1 MAERSDKTDL
11 TEVFMNDINVNQ
23 TTFPTLLD
31 LFQQWSYEGYPD
43 YVTGIW
49 STDGSSYNLTVGI
62 TNDAAGEAGKQEIL
76 NLIEDDAS
84 VTFVTQKYSHSY
96 LMQIHEELFPYFEQE
111 ELGMVSSGVYET
123 ENYVGVEFLAESA
136 VNEAS
141 LNFIEE
147 LKEKYGDAI
156 SVTYTEGYVDLTDE
170 LQNSTTPAETDELQ
184 GNMTTE
190 PLPQTPEESSSSSPL
205 LIAGLIGILLLGLG
219 VFFALRRRLRPAQQT
234 NEEETDTPSE

>member
-1 MAERSDKTDL
+1 
-11 TEVFMNDINVNQ
+11 MNENEMM
-23 TTFPTLLD
+23 FPTLID
-31 LFQQWSYEGYPD
+31 LFQQWCYTGYPD
-43 YVTGIW
+43 YVTGVW

-84 VTFVTQKYSHSY
+84 VTFVTQAYSYNY
-96 LMQIHEELFPYFEQE
+96 LMVIHEELFPYFNQE
-111 ELGMVSSGVYET
+111 ELGMVGSGVYDM
-123 ENYVGVEFLAESA
+123 ENYVDVEFLAENA
-136 VNEAS
+136 NDETT

-156 SVTYTEGYVDLTDE
+156 SVSYTNGYTLVTDDL
-170 LQNSTTPAETDELQ
+170 QSNTTQTETNELQ
-184 GNMTTE
+184 GNVTIEPIE
-190 PLPQTPEESSSSSPL
+190 PLPQTTDGKASSSPL

-219 VFFALRRRLRPAQQT
+219 IFFALRKRFRPAKQT